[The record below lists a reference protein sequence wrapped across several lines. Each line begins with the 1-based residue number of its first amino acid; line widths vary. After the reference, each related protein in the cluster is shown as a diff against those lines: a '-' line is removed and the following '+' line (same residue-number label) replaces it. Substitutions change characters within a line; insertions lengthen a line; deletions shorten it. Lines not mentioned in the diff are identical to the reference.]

1 MSDQGQTDISYM
13 RRALELASL
22 GLYSTYPNPAVGC
35 VIVKDGRIIGE
46 GYHHKAGQPHAEI
59 EALKSADY
67 NVAGATC
74 YVTLEPCSHYGRTP
88 PCALKLVEMKVARVV
103 IACGDPNPQVAGRGI
118 KILRD
123 AGIEVTEHVLEQE
136 AFELNRAFFKAIVEN
151 IPYVSVKIGMSLDA
165 RTALASGESQ
175 WITGEESRSDVQDLR
190 ATSDA
195 LITGIGTVTADNPRL
210 NVRYSDL
217 PTEVRSKISADT
229 LRQPLKVVLDSRGT
243 LDINKYQLFTTGRVL
258 WCTADDGVETTL
270 EERINSQ
277 VTRVTLPFENGLIDL
292 KALLAYLGTLGIRR
306 ALVEAGATLSS
317 AFIEQALADE
327 IICYVAPKIIGG
339 SSKSTFRL
347 PEIADLNARTAYKFS
362 KTELKGAD
370 VKLTLRR
377 NA

>member
-1 MSDQGQTDISYM
+1 MSDKGQTDISYM

-35 VIVKDGRIIGE
+35 VIVKDKKIIGE

-67 NVAGATC
+67 NVKGATC

-88 PCALKLVEMKVARVV
+88 PCALKLVEMKVKRVV
-103 IACGDPNPQVAGRGI
+103 IACGDPNPKVAGRGI
-118 KILRD
+118 KILKD

-136 AFELNRAFFKAIVEN
+136 AYELNRAFFKAIVEN

-165 RTALASGESQ
+165 RTALTSGASQ
-175 WITGEESRSDVQDLR
+175 WITGAESRSDVQDLR

-195 LITGIGTVTADNPRL
+195 LITGIGTVAADNPRL
-210 NVRYSDL
+210 NVRYADL
-217 PTEVRSKISADT
+217 PSEVRSKLSADA
-229 LRQPLKVVLDSRGT
+229 LRQPIKVVLDSRGS
-243 LDINKYQLFTTGRVL
+243 LDFNKYQIFSTGKVL
-258 WCTADDGVETTL
+258 WCTAAVGVETVS
-270 EERINSQ
+270 EERLNDQ
-277 VTRVTLPFENGLIDL
+277 VTRVKLPRENGLVDL
-292 KALLAYLGTLGIRR
+292 KALLSYLGTIGIRR

-317 AFIEQALADE
+317 AFIEQSLADE

-339 SSKSTFRL
+339 SSQSTFRL
-347 PEIADLNARTAYKFS
+347 PEIAELNAKTAYKFS
-362 KTELKGAD
+362 KAELKGSD

-377 NA
+377 ND